1 MNWTTDKL
9 LDRAYILLKKEQKQ
23 KKAFVKPE
31 ISNHNRKSYITNFMD
46 FSESINREPEHIRK
60 FLNKDMNVDVSFTKE
75 DNFNSDEK
83 IGRAH
88 V

>member
-1 MNWTTDKL
+1 MNMSWTTDKL

-31 ISNHNRKSYITNFMD
+31 VSNQ
-46 FSESINREPEHIRK
+46 
-60 FLNKDMNVDVSFTKE
+60 
-75 DNFNSDEK
+75 